1 MSREVST
8 TETAVVTVGA
18 VHAGTKHNIIPDT
31 ATLLINV
38 RTYDPRE
45 RDRVLA
51 AIERIV
57 ASEAAAAGAP
67 RAPEVVLEESSPTLS
82 NDVAACEVTVRA
94 LEGVVGAGHVV
105 DPTPLPTRVPASWTG
120 SSRWRPRSRASIVAC
135 LAP

>member
-105 DPTPLPTRVPASWTG
+105 DPTPLPTRVPAPWTG